1 MKSAANLANSNPENL
16 PAGNDIYSHSSV
28 APAGDYPEK
37 EERIAGAESGKT
49 DQNVSG
55 GPDRESTPGENEPEI
70 PIPASIRFQKKG
82 VNNSLLAVII
92 EPSNDF
98 PLGIPMKSIQSWI
111 RQQGCKSWHQDENAV
126 SQFARQARHLEE
138 TREYVLAELKDC
150 CVNVKVSP
158 DRLTAWVVV
167 TQAFGGNPFSE
178 TLLKE
183 TLEAHHV
190 KFGIKEDVLQD
201 IIKNGWTE
209 KRLIA
214 EGKPPDEGEKAKF
227 VSLVEESDHKGI
239 PQEREDGSVDYK
251 NLGLYLTV
259 SEGTPL
265 LRHFPPT
272 PGTPG
277 TGVDGEPILP
287 LPVHD
292 RVLLPGAGA
301 AISPDDPN
309 VIVATRSGKPF
320 YDDNSV
326 RVDPTLEVNKVDPS
340 TGNVIFDGNI
350 VVWGPVEAGYTV
362 QAGRDLTI
370 LDTVEGADLIA
381 GNDITL
387 VTGIYGR
394 GKSKI
399 SLRGN
404 LMARFLNDCT
414 IQCEGNIEVTD
425 LMSHC
430 FVECEGALHLG
441 ELGGKGQIIGG
452 NIQVLEK
459 AQARIIGS
467 VSEITTRI
475 AVGPSNA
482 FLSRVG
488 RIKEEIKQLQHDL
501 KIIGRPPQS
510 QSEQGLVE
518 NTPGFEPMTAKQHA
532 LVEKLK
538 ALEEEEM
545 ELQEKLDFS
554 RNGLIRA
561 EEVYRGAVLSVGTLR
576 KTIEDLT
583 MDFYLYQPA
592 DETH

>member
-1 MKSAANLANSNPENL
+1 MKSAANLANPNPENL
-16 PAGNDIYSHSSV
+16 PVGSDIYSQSSV
-28 APAGDYPEK
+28 APEKDYPEK
-37 EERIAGAESGKT
+37 EGAIAGADSGRI
-49 DQNVSG
+49 DENVSG
-55 GPDRESTPGENEPEI
+55 GPVRESTPGENEPEI
-70 PIPASIRFQKKG
+70 PIPSSIRFQKKG
-82 VNNSLLAVII
+82 VNNSLLTVAI
-92 EPSNDF
+92 EPSGHF
-98 PLGIPMKSIQSWI
+98 PLGIPLKSIQSWI
-111 RQQGCKSWHQDENAV
+111 RQQGCESWQQDENAI
-126 SQFARQARHLEE
+126 SQFARQARRLDE
-138 TREYVLAELKDC
+138 TREYVLAERKDC

-158 DRLTAWVVV
+158 DRLKAWVVV
-167 TQAFGGNPFSE
+167 TQAFGGNPYSE

-183 TLEAHHV
+183 TLEANHV

-201 IIKNGWTE
+201 INKNGWTE

-214 EGKPPDEGEKAKF
+214 EGKPPDEGEKARF
-227 VSLVEESDHKGI
+227 VPLVEESNHKGI

-251 NLGLYLTV
+251 DLGLYLTV

-272 PGTPG
+272 AGTPG
-277 TGVDGEPILP
+277 KGVNGEPILP
-287 LPVHD
+287 LPIND
-292 RVLLPGAGA
+292 RVLLPGVGT
-301 AISPDDPN
+301 AISPDDPDL
-309 VIVATRSGKPF
+309 IIATRDGKPYF
-320 YDDNSV
+320 DDNSV

-350 VVWGPVEAGYTV
+350 VVWGPVEAGYKV
-362 QAGRDLTI
+362 QAGHDLTI
-370 LDTVEGADLIA
+370 LDTVEGADLTA

-399 SLRGN
+399 SLKGN

-430 FVECEGALHLG
+430 FVECEEALYLG

-459 AQARIIGS
+459 AHARIIGS
-467 VSEITTRI
+467 VSEISTRI
-475 AVGPSNA
+475 AVGPSDA

-488 RIKEEIKQLQHDL
+488 RIREEIRELQHAL
-501 KIIGRPPQS
+501 KITVRSPQPR
-510 QSEQGLVE
+510 SEQGHVE
-518 NTPGFEPMTAKQHA
+518 KVPGLEHMTAKQLA

-545 ELQEKLDFS
+545 KLQEKLDSS

-561 EEVYRGAVLSVGTLR
+561 EEVYRGAILSVGTLR

-583 MDFYLYQPA
+583 MDFCLYQPA

>member
-1 MKSAANLANSNPENL
+1 MKSAANLANSNSENL
-16 PAGNDIYSHSSV
+16 QVGGDIYSQSSI
-28 APAGDYPEK
+28 APAEDYPEK
-37 EERIAGAESGKT
+37 EGSIARADSGKT
-49 DQNVSG
+49 DENVSG
-55 GPDRESTPGENEPEI
+55 DPVQESTPGEKEPEI
-70 PIPASIRFQKKG
+70 PIPSSIRFQKKG
-82 VNNSLLAVII
+82 VDNSLLTVAID
-92 EPSNDF
+92 PSGYF
-98 PLGIPMKSIQSWI
+98 PLGIPLKSIQSWI
-111 RQQGCKSWHQDENAV
+111 RQQGCESWHQDENAI
-126 SQFARQARHLEE
+126 SRFARQARHLEE
-138 TREYVLAELKDC
+138 TSEYVLAERKDC
-150 CVNVKVSP
+150 CIKVTVSP
-158 DRLTAWVVV
+158 DRLKAWVVV
-167 TQAFGGNPFSE
+167 TQSFGGNPFSE
-178 TLLKE
+178 TFLKE
-183 TLEAHHV
+183 TLEANHV
-190 KFGIKEDVLQD
+190 QFGIKEDVLQD
-201 IIKNGWTE
+201 ISKNGWTE

-214 EGKPPDEGEKAKF
+214 EGESPDEGVKAKF
-227 VSLVEESDHKGI
+227 VPLVKESDHKGI

-251 NLGLYLTV
+251 DLGMYLTV

-265 LRHFPPT
+265 LKHFPPT
-272 PGTPG
+272 SGTPG

-287 LPVHD
+287 LPVND
-292 RVLLPGAGA
+292 RVLLPGVGT
-301 AISPDDPN
+301 AISPDDPD

-399 SLRGN
+399 SLKGN

-414 IQCEGNIEVTD
+414 IQCGGNIEVTD

-459 AQARIIGS
+459 ALTRIIGS

-482 FLSRVG
+482 FLSRIG
-488 RIKEEIKQLQHDL
+488 RIKEEIEQLQHDL
-501 KIIGRPPQS
+501 KIIGKQPQS
-510 QSEQGLVE
+510 QSKQGRVE
-518 NTPGFEPMTAKQHA
+518 SVPGFEHMTAKQFA

-545 ELQEKLDFS
+545 ELQEKLDSS

-561 EEVYRGAVLSVGTLR
+561 EEVYRGAILSVGTLR

-583 MDFYLYQPA
+583 TDFCLYQPA